1 MRRANARGVR
11 RARSQPAS
19 PQLLCLALSC
29 ACGLAAASA
38 DILGSGANSSGKHH
52 RGLVALL
59 YPFECAAIEV
69 HYTSSAL
76 ELWRCMYGALAYTQL
91 CLPRPRLGPRTTAGP
106 RLLARARVFARVVP
120 VAGRVCA
127 SE

>member
-1 MRRANARGVR
+1 M
-11 RARSQPAS
+11 PW
-19 PQLLCLALSC
+19 C
-29 ACGLAAASA
+29 ATTSDYDADKQWGNCATAAASA